1 MRNQPETHNSH
12 GPLRSNIGLKIESNH
27 DFYSIIAAKGKLV
40 AQEHLLL
47 RGLIFQK
54 KYLFCI
60 FVPASHVLTAAHCLY
75 SNCTHRDP
83 PASVIVG
90 QVSDILS
97 LFFPFDRS
105 RRARLVTLSLVD

>member
-12 GPLRSNIGLKIESNH
+12 GPLRSNIGLNIESNH

-47 RGLIFQK
+47 RGLILK
-54 KYLFCI
+54 KERDFFCI

-83 PASVIVG
+83 PTSVIVG
-90 QVSDILS
+90 QVGDILS
-97 LFFPFDRS
+97 LFFPFVQESSISDIVPR
-105 RRARLVTLSLVD
+105 